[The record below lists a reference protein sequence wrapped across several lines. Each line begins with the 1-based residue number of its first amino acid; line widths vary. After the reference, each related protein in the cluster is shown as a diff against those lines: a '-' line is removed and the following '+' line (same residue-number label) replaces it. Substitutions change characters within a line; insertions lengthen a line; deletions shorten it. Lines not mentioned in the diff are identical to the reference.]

1 MAMLHCGLLGRTL
14 GHSYSPQLHRLFGD
28 YEYRLYEVE
37 PEQLP
42 EFLNRGSFDALNVT
56 IPYKKAV
63 IPFCSSLSETAR
75 MIGSVN
81 TLLRKPDGSLY
92 GDNTDAYGFTVLLQ
106 SVCQNPAGKKALVF
120 GSGGASLTVQYV
132 LKKLGV
138 SATVISRTGADN
150 YQNLE
155 RHADA
160 QMIVNATPL
169 GMFPENGTAP
179 CDLRVFPRCEAVIDL
194 VYNPARTAF
203 LMQAEALGI
212 PCAGGLLMLA
222 AQAKQAANL
231 FTGTKLPDAAIPP
244 AVSALERQ
252 MQNIILIGMPGCGK
266 TTVGKALADALGR
279 PFYDADA
286 VLEQRLGMSIPDFF
300 AKYGED
306 SFRDAET
313 EVLRELGKQS
323 GLVLA
328 TGGGCVT
335 RAENYPLLHQNGQII
350 RVQRPLELLPIAGRP
365 VSAKCGVSELYKAR
379 EPLYASFADAAVS
392 NDGSISDCVNQIL
405 EVPK

>member
-1 MAMLHCGLLGRTL
+1 MLHCGLLGRTL

-42 EFLNRGSFDALNVT
+42 EFLNSGSFDALNVT

-63 IPFCSSLSETAR
+63 IPFCTSLSETAR
-75 MIGSVN
+75 AIGSVN
-81 TLLRKPDGSLY
+81 TLLRRPDGSLH

-155 RHADA
+155 HHADA

-179 CDLRVFPRCEAVIDL
+179 CDLRMFPRCEAVIDL
-194 VYNPARTAF
+194 VYNPARTAL

-300 AKYGED
+300 AKYGES

-313 EVLRELGKQS
+313 EVLQELGKQS
-323 GLVLA
+323 ALVLA

-379 EPLYASFADAAVS
+379 EPLYASFADASVS

-405 EVPK
+405 EVLK